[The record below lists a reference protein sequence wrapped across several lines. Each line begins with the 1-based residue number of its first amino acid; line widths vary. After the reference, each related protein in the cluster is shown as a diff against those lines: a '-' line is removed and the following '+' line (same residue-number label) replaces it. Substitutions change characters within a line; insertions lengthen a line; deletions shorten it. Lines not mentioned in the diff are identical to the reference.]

1 MLQKIFSHLYF
12 EDPEDPNKDTAGGNP
27 DDDGNGGNQGDN
39 PGGDTGKKYT
49 DADLD
54 RFKVQWKAQWQK
66 KFQKEQAE
74 KDEAAKLAN
83 MTEAE
88 KNEHELAKLRTQV
101 AELTAEKTKQGLTNT
116 ARQICRDAGVNVSE
130 AVLAR
135 LIGEDA
141 DTTSANVKA
150 YIADFQSAVQ
160 AETKAKLSHK
170 PPQTG
175 SAGTITRSDIEKIE
189 DWKKRQAAIKQ
200 HPELFTKK
208 PRK

>member
-12 EDPEDPNKDTAGGNP
+12 EDPEDPNKGTEGGNP
-27 DDDGNGGNQGDN
+27 DGGDGGNQDDN
-39 PGGDTGKKYT
+39 PGGEPEKKYT

-88 KNEHELAKLRTQV
+88 KNEHELSKLRTQV
-101 AELTAEKTKQGLTNT
+101 AELTAEKTRQGLTNT
-116 ARQICRDAGVNVSE
+116 ARQICHDAGVNVSE
-130 AVLAR
+130 TVLAR

-141 DTTSANVKA
+141 ESTSANVKA
-150 YIADFQSAVQ
+150 YLADFQTAVQ

-170 PPQTG
+170 APQTG
-175 SAGTITRSDIEKIE
+175 TAGTITRADIMKIE
-189 DWKKRQAAIKQ
+189 DWQKRQAEIKA
-200 HPELFTKK
+200 HPELFRRQ
-208 PRK
+208 RK

>member
-1 MLQKIFSHLYF
+1 MFTKSFFSHLFF
-12 EDPEDPNKDTAGGNP
+12 EEPDDPNKDAAGGNP
-27 DDDGNGGNQGDN
+27 DGDGNDGNDKDN
-39 PGGDTGKKYT
+39 PGGEPEKKYT

-66 KFQKEQAE
+66 KAQKEQAE

-116 ARQICRDAGVNVSE
+116 ARQICHDAGVNVSE

-175 SAGTITRSDIEKIE
+175 SAGTITKDDIMKIE
-189 DWKKRQAAIKQ
+189 DWKKRQAAIKA
-200 HPELFTKK
+200 HPELFR
-208 PRK
+208 RKRT